1 VWPCGETEMGHSA
14 MLSFRIF
21 LIMSSPVKVVR
32 KCLSDFPV
40 LQNFPFSPV
49 LRRNCNSF
57 FRAILELVSL
67 HFVFEVIMVTSKPIL
82 LRGLLHAVSSS
93 M

>member
-1 VWPCGETEMGHSA
+1 
-14 MLSFRIF
+14 
-21 LIMSSPVKVVR
+21 MSSRDV
-32 KCLSDFPV
+32 D
-40 LQNFPFSPV
+40 
-49 LRRNCNSF
+49 
-57 FRAILELVSL
+57 ILEHSISSICDRKGRLFCKVCFSSIFEGEAASVRIRSL